1 MGSGSSFVQPSSV
14 SSTLP
19 STRTSR
25 CFNSTTAEMS
35 DMKASVTETKKGFH
49 VEGYEKIEY
58 DFSFID
64 GVFDKQKGDLAECFS
79 RWRRCLAVMDMNI
92 YNVYGKQM
100 QEYFEH
106 HGRREGQVDRYFLE
120 HCGLHDRIRYYQK
133 GTSSSCRRRTGHRRC
148 WICLCCLPTQH
159 ELHPYPH
166 DRHWS
171 DRRLCLDQGRREL
184 WQLQEPPRRLPRTA
198 AHLP

>member
-1 MGSGSSFVQPSSV
+1 MKTSMQWLTLPLSRNHDNKRDFRGPSKRGRNNGQGLCSNDDPTYLLHSFFPFHSDSFLHQPSSV

-19 STRTSR
+19 STRPSR
-25 CFNSTTAEMS
+25 CFNSTAVKMS

-106 HGRREGQVDRYFLE
+106 HGLELKIHTTMIGEKAKSIDTFLSIVDSMTEFGMS
-120 HCGLHDRIRYYQK
+120 HK
-133 GTSSSCRRRTGHRRC
+133 
-148 WICLCCLPTQH
+148 QH
-159 ELHPYPH
+159 
-166 DRHWS
+166 
-171 DRRLCLDQGRREL
+171 
-184 WQLQEPPRRLPRTA
+184 
-198 AHLP
+198 